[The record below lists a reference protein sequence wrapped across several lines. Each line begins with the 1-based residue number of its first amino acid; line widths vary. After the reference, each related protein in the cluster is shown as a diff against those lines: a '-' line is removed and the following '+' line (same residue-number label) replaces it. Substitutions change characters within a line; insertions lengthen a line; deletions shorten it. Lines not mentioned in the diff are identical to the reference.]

1 MESGSHLF
9 DNEIQKAEKNAM
21 TRSMPCNVV
30 AEQMLLG
37 HILVD
42 NEILV
47 KISDF
52 LIAEHF
58 FDPLHKKIFAA
69 ILLLS
74 ERGVIANQVTLKNH
88 FEQDEMMKARGG
100 ADYLIE
106 LASLS
111 TTIIKPYD
119 YAKIIYDLA
128 LKRDLVHVGEDIV
141 NDAFST
147 NIERSGTEQLE
158 AAEQK
163 LFQLSEGR
171 ADIGNSFIKLNTSM
185 KEAIDKAHLAFKNKG
200 QVAGVATDFVDLDEL
215 LGGFQNSD
223 LIILAGR
230 PSMGKTALSTNL
242 ALNCCKAMVANQSDE
257 GNKSKSIAF
266 FSLEMS
272 SEQIATRIISMM
284 SGVSTTKLRTGHL
297 SEEEFKDIVHA
308 TKEMQDLNFYID
320 ETPSISVGALRAK
333 ARRLKRQNNL
343 GMIFVDYLQLMRGSS
358 GTKDQNRV
366 QEISEITQGLKAIA
380 KELNVPVMAL
390 SQLSRAVEQRED
402 KRPLLSDLRESGS
415 IEQDADIVMFIY
427 REDYYL
433 YRKKPSEGTDL
444 YEKWQHD
451 MDNIRN
457 TTEVI
462 VSKHRNGPI
471 GTVKLHFD
479 SQYTKF
485 TNFYNEH

>member
-1 MESGSHLF
+1 MKSEQRTFNNKQQLEQGAF
-9 DNEIQKAEKNAM
+9 NRN
-21 TRSMPCNVV
+21 MPCNII

-37 HILVD
+37 HLLID
-42 NEILV
+42 NEILG
-47 KISDF
+47 KINDF
-52 LIAEHF
+52 LVSDHF
-58 FDPLHKKIFAA
+58 FDPLHKKIYSAV
-69 ILLLS
+69 ILLNEKAIVAS
-74 ERGVIANQVTLKNH
+74 PVTLKNH
-88 FEQDEMMKARGG
+88 FEHDEIMKNRGG
-100 ADYLIE
+100 HEYLVE

-111 TTIIKPYD
+111 ATIINHYD

-128 LKRDLVHVGEDIV
+128 LKRELIHVGEDIV
-141 NDAFST
+141 NDAFSMDL
-147 NIERSGTEQLE
+147 ERSAVDQLE
-158 AAEQK
+158 TAEQK
-163 LFQLSEGR
+163 LYNLSEGR
-171 ADIGNSFIKLNTSM
+171 SESNTNFIKLDASL
-185 KEAIDKAHLAFKNKG
+185 KEAINKAHLAFQNKG
-200 QVAGVATDFVDLDEL
+200 RVSGVSTNFVDVDEL

-230 PSMGKTALSTNL
+230 PSMGKTALATNL
-242 ALNCCKAMVANQSDE
+242 ALNCCKALLDNQKQNQE
-257 GNKSKSIAF
+257 KTKKSIAF

-272 SEQIATRIISMM
+272 SEQIASRIISMI
-284 SGVSTTKLRTGHL
+284 SAVSTSKLRTGHL
-297 SEEEFKDIVHA
+297 TEDEFKDIVQA
-308 TKEMQDLNFYID
+308 TKELQNLEFYID
-320 ETPSISVGALRAK
+320 ETPSLSISALRTR

-343 GMIFVDYLQLMRGSS
+343 GMIFIDYLQLMRASS

-380 KELNVPVMAL
+380 KELNVPVLAL

-433 YRKKPSEGTDL
+433 YRKKPQEGTDL

-451 MDNIRN
+451 MENVRN

-479 SQYTKF
+479 SQYTRF